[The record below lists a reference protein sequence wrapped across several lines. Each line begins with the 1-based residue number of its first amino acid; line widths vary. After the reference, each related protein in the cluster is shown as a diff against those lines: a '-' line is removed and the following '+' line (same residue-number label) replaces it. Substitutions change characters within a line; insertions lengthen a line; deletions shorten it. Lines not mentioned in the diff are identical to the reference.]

1 MRKLIALLILIVIAN
16 ISSAG
21 IYYTQDEEGAVTRTK
36 GDTPYPENAI
46 WQTTINHNV
55 PVGEIAI
62 VDGVLVRVPVIL
74 PVPSL
79 TPLQFRLG
87 LLTQGITEAQIITML
102 ESIEDPT
109 EQAVALLTFNNAS
122 VIKRDNA
129 MVVSMGATMGF
140 TELQMDEFFRT
151 ASEIE

>member
-1 MRKLIALLILIVIAN
+1 MKKLIALLTVISTFA
-16 ISSAG
+16 SAG
-21 IYYTQDEEGAVTRTK
+21 IYYTQDEEGNVTRTK

-46 WQTTINHNV
+46 WQTIINHNV
-55 PVGEIAI
+55 PVVELAI
-62 VDGVLVRVPVIL
+62 VNGVLVRVPVIV

-87 LLTQGITEAQIITML
+87 LLSQGITEAQIITML

-109 EQAVALLTFNNAS
+109 ERAVALLTFNNAS
-122 VIKRDNA
+122 IIKRDNA
-129 MVVSMGATMGF
+129 MVVAMGATMGF
-140 TELQMDEFFRT
+140 TELQMDELFRT